1 MANLN
6 DTMRKITYDSVKAFL
21 NETQFKR
28 GNTEVKV
35 TYIDNN
41 FDSNTPYEP
50 ITVITDL
57 LLHGNI
63 IATAT
68 KKFNNGKYETTIT
81 MTSANWNTVT
91 TKERLNGLLHHLEAG
106 GIQQRNFEWYFNNE
120 YWNGNSITIYPR
132 TSITS

>member
-1 MANLN
+1 
-6 DTMRKITYDSVKAFL
+6 MRKITQDSITAFL
-21 NETQFKR
+21 NESKFKR

-35 TYIDNN
+35 SYTDNN
-41 FDSNTPYEP
+41 IYSNTPYEP

-68 KKFNNGKYETTIT
+68 KKFINGKYESSIT
-81 MTSANWNTVT
+81 MTSAGWKTVT
-91 TKERLNGLLHHLEAG
+91 TKERLNGLLHYLNAG
-106 GIQQRNFEWYFNNE
+106 SIRQKDFTWYYNGE
-120 YWNGNSITIYPR
+120 YWNGNSITIYPQ

>member
-1 MANLN
+1 M
-6 DTMRKITYDSVKAFL
+6 
-21 NETQFKR
+21 NESNFKR

-35 TYIDNN
+35 SYIDNN
-41 FDSNTPYEP
+41 IDSNAPYEP

-81 MTSANWNTVT
+81 ITSAGWKTVT
-91 TKERLNGLLHHLEAG
+91 TKERLNGLNG
-106 GIQQRNFEWYFNNE
+106 VNIVQRNFEWFLNGE
-120 YWNGNSITIYPR
+120 KWNGGEIRIY
-132 TSITS
+132 